1 MIKKTIEKA
10 EEKLKRIANVLLLN
24 ASFISDFGLFNGKI
38 GIAVFF
44 YHYSRYSGNK
54 MLEDY
59 AGELIDEVYSSIDS
73 GVPVDFTNGLMG
85 IGWGIEHLVNEGFL
99 EADTDEFIKDIDGIV
114 FKASLKDPVL
124 LNDSNELFGF
134 GLYYIARLYGRGNDD
149 HNLNTIVK
157 KQMLVYL
164 HDDCERLLAVDVVL
178 NKAIP
183 RMTLD
188 QLNSLMFFIIN
199 MQKLWLF
206 PAKLSR
212 IEKIIPAYIGKSKIK
227 SESKIELNALRYL
240 LDACRNK
247 INDPRLKAEYT
258 EVINSIKP
266 TGVEEEGRILADEI
280 IKSSWYSLVFK
291 IPVQYML
298 DGFIPGVRLFEIIDN
313 EDNWQHRLSL
323 LNSNNLGLDGGMAG
337 LGMTILNGIKSG

>member
-1 MIKKTIEKA
+1 MDTIIKRA
-10 EEKLKRIANVLLLN
+10 EERLSRIANVLILN
-24 ASFISDFGLFNGKI
+24 ASFISDLGLLTGKF

-54 MLEDY
+54 LFEDY
-59 AGELIDEVYSSIDS
+59 ADELIDEIYGEIHA
-73 GVPVDFTNGLMG
+73 GCPVDFASGLMG
-85 IGWGIEHLVNEGFL
+85 IGWGIEYLVNERFL
-99 EADTDEFIKDIDGIV
+99 EADTDQVLKDIDGIV
-114 FKASLKDPVL
+114 FKASLKNPVL
-124 LNDSNELFGF
+124 TNDNKELFGF
-134 GLYYIARLYGRGNDD
+134 GLYYIARLSGRENDD

-164 HDDCERLLAVDVVL
+164 HDDCERLLAADVVL

-183 RMTLD
+183 CMTLD

-199 MQKLWLF
+199 MQKLRLF

-298 DGFIPGVRLFEIIDN
+298 NGFIPGVRLFKIIDT
-313 EDNWQHRLSL
+313 EDNWLQRLSL